1 MPPPPSIARYP
12 NAPSTLPPDRRSCGP
27 SRPFPAGPPSLMS
40 GQSVFRPARLTSSC
54 SLPFRPCSSHKKRAL
69 PRAFRSTAPPFR
81 APKSQAS
88 PARQW
93 SPLPL
98 TAPPASAPDSPPTRF
113 PRRLFPLALL
123 AAGCPRAA
131 VFPRPKPGSSPSSR
145 RLSVLPPI
153 GIIVPSPQPLVI
165 ETMTGKRRFFPPV
178 RPDFFPKTRLPAP
191 HGAVSCRHQS
201 PFLAVPTPRHVPF
214 HASAGKTPPF
224 PESKLSAQS
233 IFLNHGFL
241 LTKQYVVFF
250 LHRSFASA
258 SRACLLTH
266 FMSLLH

>member
-1 MPPPPSIARYP
+1 MPPPPSIARHP
-12 NAPSTLPPDRRSCGP
+12 NVPSTLPPDRRSCGP

-98 TAPPASAPDSPPTRF
+98 TAPPASAPAARRQGSRAGFFLWLSLPPGAR
-113 PRRLFPLALL
+113 
-123 AAGCPRAA
+123 
-131 VFPRPKPGSSPSSR
+131 
-145 RLSVLPPI
+145 VLPFFP
-153 GIIVPSPQPLVI
+153 VRSPVHRHRHAAFPSCPAHRRHRAFSAALVI

-178 RPDFFPKTRLPAP
+178 RPDFFLKTRLPAP

-241 LTKQYVVFF
+241 LTKQYVAFF
-250 LHRSFASA
+250 LHRSFTSA
-258 SRACLLTH
+258 SRASLLTH

>member
-1 MPPPPSIARYP
+1 MRAVPPFSGRSAVSHVRAIRFPPRPADLFLFS
-12 NAPSTLPPDRRSCGP
+12 
-27 SRPFPAGPPSLMS
+27 PFPPLLLSQKTRPASRVPQHGAAVSCSEEPGFPCTTMVSASAYGAARFRPRQPADKVPAQAFSSGSPCRRVPACCRFSPSEARFIAIVTPP
-40 GQSVFRPARLTSSC
+40 FRPA
-54 SLPFRPCSSHKKRAL
+54 
-69 PRAFRSTAPPFR
+69 
-81 APKSQAS
+81 
-88 PARQW
+88 
-93 SPLPL
+93 
-98 TAPPASAPDSPPTRF
+98 
-113 PRRLFPLALL
+113 
-123 AAGCPRAA
+123 
-131 VFPRPKPGSSPSSR
+131 
-145 RLSVLPPI
+145 PPI
-153 GIIVPSPQPLVI
+153 GVIVPSPQPLVI